1 MAGKAIGR
9 SLTADEKQM
18 LIDNIPSH
26 LTNELQEMSDR
37 IENAQHWSEEC
48 LFEGINFATITPAC
62 IRWTVKQIE
71 QVLKDRKEAIEEY
84 MSDEM

>member
-1 MAGKAIGR
+1 
-9 SLTADEKQM
+9 
-18 LIDNIPSH
+18 
-26 LTNELQEMSDR
+26 MSDR

-71 QVLKDRKEAIEEY
+71 KVLKDRKEAIEEY
-84 MSDEM
+84 MQDEM